1 MKVLLSPGV
10 IKRARTEDLRRLAAY
25 LGLAIAR
32 LPGSREDLILWASIA
47 LAKAD
52 RPARS

>member
-32 LPGSREDLILWASIA
+32 LPGTRDDLILWVSIS
-47 LAKAD
+47 LAD
-52 RPARS
+52 RRLGK